1 MRKHKWTAKKN
12 VINIAYCTDANYLEY
27 VAVSIMSVIMNNPGQ
42 DLSFFVFVYD
52 VTDEEINKLRS
63 TSDKIQVINID
74 KEEIEKYNNDF
85 AIKHLNRSTYMRL
98 AVPRLLKD
106 KVEHFIYLDAD
117 TLCFDKLNDI
127 NSIDISNVI
136 CAVSHDSLDI
146 HDTKNAKR
154 LSLSTGH
161 YFNAG
166 FLYINIENWIKF
178 DIENKAN
185 TVLFEQG
192 KSLPYFDQ
200 DALNIAMNGNVK
212 FIDKR
217 WNFLFNWFTD
227 QQKDTFFYQKDILP
241 RIIHFTG
248 GRKPWYKEHTGLSQ
262 QLYLFYHHF
271 TPWRNTEMRSYA
283 PRMRPT
289 DYRVYSRQEAKKG
302 NYFASFKWYLKY
314 LKSKLR

>member
-1 MRKHKWTAKKN
+1 MDNKNN

-27 VAVSIMSVIMNNPGQ
+27 VAVSIMSVIMNNPEQ

-154 LSLSTGH
+154 LGLSTGH

-192 KSLPYFDQ
+192 KALPYFDQ
-200 DALNIAMNGNVK
+200 DALNIAMDGNVK
-212 FIDKR
+212 FIDNR
-217 WNFLFNWFTD
+217 WNFCS
-227 QQKDTFFYQKDILP
+227 
-241 RIIHFTG
+241 
-248 GRKPWYKEHTGLSQ
+248 TGLPFNKKRYSSTKKIFCQ
-262 QLYLFYHHF
+262 ELSTSLVEGSPGIKSIPGFHSNFIFSTIISHHGE
-271 TPWRNTEMRSYA
+271 TQKCVLMLH
-283 PRMRPT
+283 
-289 DYRVYSRQEAKKG
+289 V
-302 NYFASFKWYLKY
+302 
-314 LKSKLR
+314 

>member
-1 MRKHKWTAKKN
+1 MFAGKKSAQ
-12 VINIAYCTDANYLEY
+12 IREILISESAW
-27 VAVSIMSVIMNNPGQ
+27 
-42 DLSFFVFVYD
+42 
-52 VTDEEINKLRS
+52 EEMTCL
-63 TSDKIQVINID
+63 
-74 KEEIEKYNNDF
+74 F
-85 AIKHLNRSTYMRL
+85 APS
-98 AVPRLLKD
+98 
-106 KVEHFIYLDAD
+106 LDAD

-154 LSLSTGH
+154 LGLSTGH

-200 DALNIAMNGNVK
+200 DALNIAIDGNVK
-212 FIDKR
+212 FIDNR

-227 QQKDTFFYQKDILP
+227 QQKEIFFYQKDILP

-271 TPWRNTEMRSYA
+271 TPWRNTALRSYA

-302 NYFASFKWYLKY
+302 NYCASIKWYLKY
-314 LKSKLR
+314 LKTKLR

>member
-1 MRKHKWTAKKN
+1 MDSKNN

-27 VAVSIMSVIMNNPGQ
+27 VAVSIMSVIMNNPEQ

-63 TSDKIQVINID
+63 TSDKIQVFNID

-106 KVEHFIYLDAD
+106 KIEHFIYLDAD

-136 CAVSHDSLDI
+136 CAVIHDSLDI

-154 LSLSTGH
+154 LGLSTDH

-200 DALNIAMNGNVK
+200 DALNIAIDGNVK

-262 QLYLFYHHF
+262 QLFLFYHHF
-271 TPWRNTEMRSYA
+271 TPWRDAEMRSYA

-302 NYFASFKWYLKY
+302 NYYASLKWYMKY
-314 LKSKLR
+314 LKAKLR

>member
-1 MRKHKWTAKKN
+1 MDNKNN
-12 VINIAYCTDANYLEY
+12 VINIVYCTDANYLEY

-42 DLSFFVFVYD
+42 NLSFFVFVYD
-52 VTDEEINKLRS
+52 VTEEEINKLRS
-63 TSDKIQVINID
+63 TSDKIQVFNIE

-106 KVEHFIYLDAD
+106 KVERFIYLDAD
-117 TLCFDKLNDI
+117 TLCFDKLDDI
-127 NSIDISNVI
+127 NQIDISNVI
-136 CAVSHDSLDI
+136 CAVSHDSLDT
-146 HDTKNAKR
+146 HDVKNAKR
-154 LSLSTGH
+154 LGLSTNH

-166 FLYINIENWIKF
+166 FLYINIANWIKF

-200 DALNIAMNGNVK
+200 DALNIAMDGNVT
-212 FIDKR
+212 FIDNR
-217 WNFLFNWFTD
+217 WNFLFNWFND
-227 QQKDTFFYQKDILP
+227 QQKDNFFNQKDILP

-289 DYRVYSRQEAKKG
+289 DYRVYSRQEAKRG
-302 NYFASFKWYLKY
+302 NYCASIKWYVKY
-314 LKSKLR
+314 LKTKLR

>member
-1 MRKHKWTAKKN
+1 MDNKNN

-42 DLSFFVFVYD
+42 NLSFFVFVYD
-52 VTDEEINKLRS
+52 VTEEEINKLRS
-63 TSDKIQVINID
+63 TSDKIQVFNIE

-106 KVEHFIYLDAD
+106 KVERFIYLDAD
-117 TLCFDKLNDI
+117 TLCFDKLDDI
-127 NSIDISNVI
+127 NQIDISNVI
-136 CAVSHDSLDI
+136 CAVSHDSLDT
-146 HDTKNAKR
+146 HDVKNAKR
-154 LSLSTGH
+154 LGLSTNH

-166 FLYINIENWIKF
+166 FLYINIANWIKF

-200 DALNIAMNGNVK
+200 DALNIAMDGNVT
-212 FIDKR
+212 FIDNR
-217 WNFLFNWFTD
+217 WNFLFNWFND
-227 QQKDTFFYQKDILP
+227 QQKDNFFNQKDILP

-289 DYRVYSRQEAKKG
+289 DYRVYSRQEAKRG
-302 NYFASFKWYLKY
+302 NYCASIKWYVKY
-314 LKSKLR
+314 LKTKLR

>member
-1 MRKHKWTAKKN
+1 MDN
-12 VINIAYCTDANYLEY
+12 NNSIINIAYCTDANYLEY

-42 DLSFFVFVYD
+42 ALSFFVFVYD

-74 KEEIEKYNNDF
+74 KEEIEKYDNDF

-106 KVEHFIYLDAD
+106 KVENFIYLDAD

-127 NSIDISNVI
+127 NNIDINDVI

-154 LSLSTGH
+154 LGLSTDY

-166 FLYINIENWIKF
+166 FLYINVTNWLKY
-178 DIENKAN
+178 DIEHKAN

-200 DALNIAMNGNVK
+200 DALNIAMDGNVK
-212 FIDKR
+212 FIDSR

-227 QQKDTFFYQKDILP
+227 EQKDSYFFQKDILP

-271 TPWRNTEMRSYA
+271 TPWRNTPMRSYA

-289 DYRVYSRQEAKKG
+289 DFRVYSRQEAKKG
-302 NYFASFKWYLKY
+302 NYCASLKWYLKY
-314 LKSKLR
+314 LKTKLH

>member
-1 MRKHKWTAKKN
+1 MDSKKN

-42 DLSFFVFVYD
+42 NLSFFVFVYD
-52 VTDEEINKLRS
+52 VTDEEIKKLRS
-63 TSDKIQVINID
+63 TTDKIQIINID
-74 KEEIEKYNNDF
+74 KKEIEKYNNDF
-85 AIKHLNRSTYMRL
+85 AIKHLNRSIYMRL
-98 AVPRLLKD
+98 TVPRLLKG

-117 TLCFDKLNDI
+117 TLCFDKIDDI
-127 NSIDISNVI
+127 NSIDISEVI
-136 CAVSHDSLDI
+136 CAASHDSLNNNDN
-146 HDTKNAKR
+146 KNAKR
-154 LSLSTGH
+154 LKLSTPS
-161 YFNAG
+161 YFNSG
-166 FLYINIENWIKF
+166 FLYINIINWLKN
-178 DIENKAN
+178 DIETKAN
-185 TVLFEQG
+185 QILFDRGE
-192 KSLPYFDQ
+192 SLPYPDQ
-200 DALNIAMNGNVK
+200 DALNIAMDGNVK
-212 FIDKR
+212 FIDHR

-227 QQKDTFFYQKDILP
+227 QQKETFFYQKDILP

-302 NYFASFKWYLKY
+302 NYCASIKWYLKY
-314 LKSKLR
+314 LKTKLR

>member
-1 MRKHKWTAKKN
+1 MDNKN
-12 VINIAYCTDANYLEY
+12 NIINIAYCTDANYLEY
-27 VAVSIMSVIMNNPGQ
+27 VAVSIMSVIMNNPEQ

-74 KEEIEKYNNDF
+74 KEEIEKYNSDF

-154 LSLSTGH
+154 LGLSTGH

-192 KSLPYFDQ
+192 KAFPYFDQ
-200 DALNIAMNGNVK
+200 DALNIAMDGNVK
-212 FIDKR
+212 FIDNR

-227 QQKDTFFYQKDILP
+227 QQKEIFFYQKDILP

-302 NYFASFKWYLKY
+302 KYCASIKWYLKY
-314 LKSKLR
+314 LKTKLR

>member
-1 MRKHKWTAKKN
+1 MDSKKN

-42 DLSFFVFVYD
+42 NLSFFVFVYD
-52 VTDEEINKLRS
+52 VTDEEIKKLRS
-63 TSDKIQVINID
+63 TTDKIQIINID
-74 KEEIEKYNNDF
+74 KKEIEKYNNDF
-85 AIKHLNRSTYMRL
+85 AIKHLNRSIYMRL
-98 AVPRLLKD
+98 TVPRLLKG

-117 TLCFDKLNDI
+117 TLCFDKIDDI
-127 NSIDISNVI
+127 NSIDISEVI
-136 CAVSHDSLDI
+136 CAASHDSLNNNDN
-146 HDTKNAKR
+146 KNAKR
-154 LSLSTGH
+154 LKLSTPS
-161 YFNAG
+161 YFNSG
-166 FLYINIENWIKF
+166 FLYINIINWLKN
-178 DIENKAN
+178 DIETKAN
-185 TVLFEQG
+185 QFLFDRGE
-192 KSLPYFDQ
+192 SLPYPDQ
-200 DALNIAMNGNVK
+200 DALNIAMDGNVK
-212 FIDKR
+212 FIDHR

-227 QQKDTFFYQKDILP
+227 QQKETFFYQKDILP

-302 NYFASFKWYLKY
+302 NYCASIKWYLKY
-314 LKSKLR
+314 LKTKLR

>member
-1 MRKHKWTAKKN
+1 MDNKN
-12 VINIAYCTDANYLEY
+12 NIINIAYCTDANYLEY
-27 VAVSIMSVIMNNPGQ
+27 VAVSIMSVIMNNPEQ

-106 KVEHFIYLDAD
+106 TVEHFIYLDAD

-127 NSIDISNVI
+127 NNIDISKVI
-136 CAVSHDSLDI
+136 CAVSHDSLDT

-154 LSLSTGH
+154 LGLSTGH

-200 DALNIAMNGNVK
+200 DALNIAMDGNVK
-212 FIDKR
+212 FIDNR

-227 QQKDTFFYQKDILP
+227 QQKETFFYQKDTLP

-271 TPWRNTEMRSYA
+271 TPWRDIALRSYA

-302 NYFASFKWYLKY
+302 NYCASVKWYIKY
-314 LKSKLR
+314 LKTKLR

>member
-1 MRKHKWTAKKN
+1 MDSKKN

-42 DLSFFVFVYD
+42 NLSFFVFVYD
-52 VTDEEINKLRS
+52 VTDEEIKKLRS

-127 NSIDISNVI
+127 GSIDISNVI
-136 CAVSHDSLDI
+136 SAVSHDSLDI

-154 LSLSTGH
+154 LGLSTGN

-166 FLYINIENWIKF
+166 FLYINIENWVKY

-200 DALNIAMNGNVK
+200 DALNIAMDGNVK
-212 FIDKR
+212 FIDNR

-227 QQKDTFFYQKDILP
+227 QQKEIFFYQKDILP

-302 NYFASFKWYLKY
+302 NYCASIKWYLKY
-314 LKSKLR
+314 LKTKLR

>member
-1 MRKHKWTAKKN
+1 MDNKN
-12 VINIAYCTDANYLEY
+12 NIINIAYCTDANYLEY
-27 VAVSIMSVIMNNPGQ
+27 VAVSIMSVIMNNPEQ

-74 KEEIEKYNNDF
+74 KEEIEKYNSDF

-154 LSLSTGH
+154 LGLSTGH

-166 FLYINIENWIKF
+166 FLKW
-178 DIENKAN
+178 
-185 TVLFEQG
+185 
-192 KSLPYFDQ
+192 
-200 DALNIAMNGNVK
+200 
-212 FIDKR
+212 
-217 WNFLFNWFTD
+217 
-227 QQKDTFFYQKDILP
+227 P
-241 RIIHFTG
+241 RC
-248 GRKPWYKEHTGLSQ
+248 
-262 QLYLFYHHF
+262 
-271 TPWRNTEMRSYA
+271 
-283 PRMRPT
+283 
-289 DYRVYSRQEAKKG
+289 
-302 NYFASFKWYLKY
+302 
-314 LKSKLR
+314 